1 MIFLDTSF
9 IFASASEEDINHRK
23 AADLFKLAVDN
34 GEDLVLHN
42 YIVVECLA
50 LFDRRLGRVAAQE
63 LLGSV
68 KKFRIHWITQEE
80 HALAAEVFAAT
91 SSKRYSFTDIVS
103 FLFMRSYGISE
114 YLSFDSDFDKE
125 GFKMFGWKIH

>member
-9 IFASASEEDINHRK
+9 IFALASEEDINHRK

-63 LLGSV
+63 LLSSV
-68 KKFRIHWITQEE
+68 KKFRIHWITLEE
-80 HALAAEVFAAT
+80 HTLAAEVFAAT
-91 SSKRYSFTDIVS
+91 SSKRYSFIDIIS